1 MANKRIYTGLA
12 FVSSCYH
19 GVQAVVFQAVFA
31 TKMCRSSPVFSNLLG
46 NSHNLIESACVCIGR
61 NRYYSQYDRISR
73 GINKLSEINSIIE
86 RMKQVTDCRTDTQL
100 AEYLELRSNSAIST
114 WKARDRVPYAECHKI
129 ANEVNVDLGWLI
141 TGKQSGESIFPNPIV
156 GHVVKPAAEAGLVQI
171 PQYEADLS
179 AGVGAYPADHEL
191 AIGSRPFSAE
201 WLKKKGLKPTNLKL
215 LRVLGDSMEPLLKD
229 KDMVMI
235 DTSRTTPTEAMPFAI
250 RLDGELFVKSIQ
262 RQGGGNL
269 LLVSKNS
276 SYRDIIIDSN
286 HPPDSFAV
294 IGAVVWHA
302 HSWI

>member
-1 MANKRIYTGLA
+1 M
-12 FVSSCYH
+12 
-19 GVQAVVFQAVFA
+19 
-31 TKMCRSSPVFSNLLG
+31 
-46 NSHNLIESACVCIGR
+46 
-61 NRYYSQYDRISR
+61 
-73 GINKLSEINSIIE
+73 SEINSIIE

-156 GHVVKPAAEAGLVQI
+156 GHVVKPTAGADLVQI

-201 WLKKKGLKPTNLKL
+201 WLKKKGLKPANLKL

-235 DTSRTTPTEAMPFAI
+235 DTSRTTPTEVMPFAI

-276 SYRDIIIDSN
+276 TYRDIVIDSN
-286 HPPDSFAV
+286 HPPDSFSV

-302 HSWI
+302 HSWV